1 MENTLK
7 NIATERKNRY
17 NAIAAD
23 YLAST
28 KQFTPAYEVEY
39 IEFDEFDDIEY
50 SLVKLIDDQ
59 QRAEVEGIIAEC
71 EKDDIPMWE
80 YCDAEG
86 IPEFLKGGGDY
97 YGYPNKVLLD
107 TPYIRIK
114 VKVAVFLGGLDS
126 APSVHDGCIYLTIE
140 EYTSLLSWQMRN
152 RHANYGDLHHDEPEL
167 FSIINGYVRNFWV
180 DKVGGMPVSPI
191 STPIYAVDLVE
202 VKEDAMKAIGE
213 PDAGKEI
220 YGNYTSEF
228 SEFVSVS
235 ITERKLDM
243 LYNSC
248 EMGSTPS
255 KCEMRKV
262 ENVDAIALQ
271 KVLGVENYAGI
282 IDHLSENYAVKNGV
296 ELFREFLDEH
306 HIEYKFTDSSYTI

>member
-7 NIATERKNRY
+7 NIATERKNHY

-23 YLAST
+23 YLANT

-39 IEFDEFDDIEY
+39 VEFDEVDNLEY
-50 SLVKLIDDQ
+50 SLIKLIDDQ
-59 QRAEVEGIIAEC
+59 QRAEVERIVAEC

-107 TPYIRIK
+107 TPYIRTNIK
-114 VKVAVFLGGLDS
+114 IAVFLGDLDS
-126 APSVHDGCIYLTIE
+126 APSVHDGCIYLTID

-167 FSIINGYVRNFWV
+167 FSIINEYVRNFWV

-202 VKEDAMKAIGE
+202 VKEDAMKILGE
-213 PDAGKEI
+213 PSVASQIYSNFTDEI
-220 YGNYTSEF
+220 
-228 SEFVSVS
+228 SEFVAVS
-235 ITERKLDM
+235 INERKLDM
-243 LYNSC
+243 HYNSSSR
-248 EMGSTPS
+248 GDNSS

-262 ENVDAIALQ
+262 ENVDAVALQ
-271 KVLGVENYAGI
+271 QVLGVENYAGI

-296 ELFREFLDEH
+296 ELFRQFLDEH
-306 HIEYKFTDSSYTI
+306 HIEYKFTDAPYTI